1 MKDFNVL
8 EALATIE
15 RMDKEI
21 RELENPEVLNKK
33 VEEVFGSKKLKIDWT
48 EILDKALKGVGM

>member
-1 MKDFNVL
+1 MKEFNVL

-21 RELENPEVLNKK
+21 RELNNPEVLNKK
-33 VEEVFGSKKLKIDWT
+33 VEEVFGNWNPKIDWD
-48 EILDKALKGVGM
+48 EIIDNALKGVGM